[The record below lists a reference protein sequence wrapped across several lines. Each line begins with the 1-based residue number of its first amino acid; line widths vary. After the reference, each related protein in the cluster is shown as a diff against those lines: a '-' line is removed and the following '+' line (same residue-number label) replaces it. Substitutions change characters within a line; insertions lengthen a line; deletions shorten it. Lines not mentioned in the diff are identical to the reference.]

1 MAINA
6 HRALYNAKSDENYL
20 GELTV
25 DNEERDELRGARD
38 SLREALK
45 AGFAEWPRFIRKQ
58 FLFESAALEF
68 ADGAEPVLRPKFRM
82 QGSWSYDTLNRTTY
96 DPPQEID
103 LDDGVFLPVS
113 FLTQNDETHPAIVSD
128 AYFAAVEKIL
138 EPVCK
143 KHGWVLNRD
152 KSSCVRVQVRKGAH
166 VDLALY
172 AIPDEDFHLLVEKA
186 EARANASFGFRVLDE
201 AMAFDQV
208 YPTLPSDHIM
218 LAHREEGWKPS
229 DPRKL
234 ETWFRSAI
242 DRHGY
247 QLRRVCR
254 YLKGWRDH
262 SWTGCR
268 LSSIALMA
276 AVVSAFDEA
285 ASAPAENRD
294 DLALQ
299 MVANGL
305 GDRLAGA
312 IVNPVVPGQILD
324 EGWDKTCRDDFVA
337 KARGLAR
344 ELKVALS
351 QDTRASGLAALRHTL
366 GDYVPNNPDL
376 LEIVVASAPAIVTQG
391 LLGETPPESR
401 APVKIGGEAR
411 YG

>member
-6 HRALYNAKSDENYL
+6 HRALYSAKSDENYL
-20 GELTV
+20 GKLTV
-25 DNEERDELRGARD
+25 DDKERTELRGVRD
-38 SLREALK
+38 TLRGALK
-45 AGFAEWPRFIRKQ
+45 AGFAEWPHFIRKQ
-58 FLFESAALEF
+58 RLFETAALNF
-68 ADGAEPVLRPKFRM
+68 ADGSEPVLRPKFRM

-113 FLTQNDETHPAIVSD
+113 FLTQNGETHPAIVSD
-128 AYFAAVEKIL
+128 AYFAAVEEIL
-138 EPVCK
+138 EPVCEEN
-143 KHGWVLNRD
+143 GWDLNRD
-152 KSSCVRVQVRKGAH
+152 KNSCVRVQVRKGAH

-172 AIPDEDFHLLVEKA
+172 AIPDDDFQVLVEKA
-186 EARANASFGFRVLDE
+186 EARANASFGARFLDE

-208 YPTLPSDHIM
+208 YLTLPADHIM
-218 LAHREEGWKPS
+218 LAHRDEGWKPS

-234 ETWFRSAI
+234 ETWFRDAI

-254 YLKGWRDH
+254 YLKGWRDY
-262 SWTGCR
+262 SWEGCR

-276 AVVSAFDEA
+276 VVVSTFDDA
-285 ASAPAENRD
+285 ASAPAETRD

-299 MVANGL
+299 MVADGL
-305 GDRLAGA
+305 GDRLSSA

-324 EGWDKTCRDDFVA
+324 EGWDKACRDEFVA
-337 KARGLAR
+337 KARELAK

-351 QDTRASGLAALRHTL
+351 QDTRASALVALRRAL
-366 GDYVPNNPDL
+366 GHYVPNNIDL
-376 LEIVVASAPAIVTQG
+376 LDIVAAATPAIVTQG
-391 LLGETPPESR
+391 LLGETRPESR
-401 APVKIGGEAR
+401 EPVKIGGEAR

>member
-6 HRALYNAKSDENYL
+6 HRALYNAKSHETYL

-25 DNEERDELRGARD
+25 EEDERDELRGVRD
-38 SLREALK
+38 TLRDALK
-45 AGFAEWPRFIRKQ
+45 VGFAEWPQFIRKQ
-58 FLFESAALEF
+58 RLFETAALAF
-68 ADGAEPVLRPKFRM
+68 DDGGELVLRPKFRM

-113 FLTQNDETHPAIVSD
+113 FLTQNGKTHPAIVSD
-128 AYFAAVEKIL
+128 AYFSAVEDIL
-138 EPVCK
+138 EGVCEEN
-143 KHGWVLNRD
+143 GWELNRE
-152 KSSCVRVQVRKGAH
+152 KNSCVRVQVRKGAH

-172 AIPDEDFHLLVEKA
+172 AIPDADFRVLVEKA
-186 EARANASFGFRVLDE
+186 EARANASFGAVVFDE
-201 AMAFDQV
+201 AMAFEQI
-208 YPTLPSDHIM
+208 YPTLPADHIM
-218 LAHREEGWKPS
+218 LAHRDEGWKPS

-234 ETWFRSAI
+234 ETWFREAI

-262 SWTGCR
+262 SWEGCR

-276 AVVSAFDEA
+276 AVVSAFDDA
-285 ASAPAENRD
+285 GSAPPETRD

-299 MVANGL
+299 MVADGL
-305 GDRLAGA
+305 GDRLSSTIA
-312 IVNPVVPGQILD
+312 NPVVLGQTLD
-324 EGWDKTCRDDFVA
+324 EGWDQKCRDEFVA
-337 KARGLAR
+337 KARDLAR

-351 QDTRASGLAALRHTL
+351 QDTRASALAALRRTL
-366 GDYVPNNPDL
+366 GTYVPNNVDL
-376 LEIVVASAPAIVTQG
+376 LDIVVDATPAIVTQG
-391 LLGETPPESR
+391 LLGETRPETR